1 MEDPILMERLDFQS
15 RPTDAEKSTPNPR
28 AFAIGTGAVFQTV
41 GVLQMLA
48 GCFVWALSAYFHQ
61 PSPDPAAQWYDFLDT
76 RFGAAM
82 VTLGLL
88 AGTLHGLILAAV
100 GSGLQ
105 GERPGSGRLSV
116 AANVVALALYL
127 IIAGAL
133 AMRASWWSVL
143 VPGAMCLWTA
153 VLLILALT
161 SADVLRRSP
170 PPPDVNRATPE
181 IMEEHRR
188 RREERLRNFD

>member
-1 MEDPILMERLDFQS
+1 MERTDLQS
-15 RPTDAEKSTPNPR
+15 WPTDALKSTPNPR
-28 AFAIGTGAVFQTV
+28 AFAIGTGAVFQTF
-41 GVLQMLA
+41 GVLQMLT
-48 GCFVWALSAYFHQ
+48 GCLIWGLSAYFHQ
-61 PSPDPAAQWYDFLDT
+61 PSPDPAAQWYDFFDT
-76 RFGAAM
+76 RFAAAM
-82 VTLGLL
+82 GTLGLL

-100 GSGLQ
+100 GTGLQ
-105 GERPGSGRLSV
+105 GERAGSGRLAV

-127 IIAGAL
+127 VIAGAL
-133 AMRASWWSVL
+133 VMRASWWSVL

-153 VLLILALT
+153 VLLLLALK

-188 RREERLRNFD
+188 RREERLRSFD